1 MVFSFIDDFQKNGA
15 SRLGTHRAPKQYM
28 LAAATLVP
36 LDMFRKEINLNG
48 SAKIQK
54 SSNTPTIE

>member
-1 MVFSFIDDFQKNGA
+1 
-15 SRLGTHRAPKQYM
+15 M